1 MAQYRPIK
9 TLTDQEKE
17 FFLELSYRD
26 ITKTLLQT
34 LFACTYDMKAG
45 KRIDPKYNT
54 YDLLKL
60 KPNEYY
66 NKEALITTCGL
77 FIFNKRVLEKNY
89 LSRIGYQNTPISDKQ
104 YKKLNVLLSG
114 FAYEG
119 PEEFDKYVDFLNVSR
134 WLGDTFD
141 AEICAS
147 MSLKSLQPLPAVEK
161 KKKELLKKYEKE
173 IQDGRMDVVDD
184 ITKQLLAIAEEEMK
198 DDPSL
203 ELYKSGARGSFDNA
217 YRRMQ
222 IMIGPVWNAAMGQYD
237 ILTNSLYDG
246 YTKDQIVTT
255 ANNTVSVF
263 YPKAIGSGVAGYLS
277 KQINAAFQT
286 VVIGEEESDCGQ
298 KHTREML
305 LTADKANSYMFSN
318 MVEGSKLVA
327 LTPENKDKYIGK
339 TVKMR
344 VATDC
349 TADNPCSKCIGSR
362 YYKMGLKNMGL
373 TVSKISGTF
382 LNGKMKGSHDT
393 TVRMDSLTLDEMI
406 S

>member
-1 MAQYRPIK
+1 MGYRPVR

-17 FFLELSYRD
+17 FFLDLSYQD
-26 ITKTLLQT
+26 VTKTLLQT
-34 LFACTYDMKAG
+34 LFASTYDMKAK

-54 YDLLKL
+54 YDLIKL
-60 KPNEYY
+60 KPNEFY
-66 NKEALITTCGL
+66 NKEAITTNCGL
-77 FIFNKRVLEKNY
+77 FIFNKRVLEKHY
-89 LSRIGYQNTPISDKQ
+89 LKRIGYQNTPISDKQ
-104 YKKLNVLLSG
+104 YKKLNVMLSG

-119 PEEFDKYVDFLNVSR
+119 PEEFDKYIDFLNVSK

-147 MSLKSLQPLPAVEK
+147 MSLKSSQPLPAVEK

-173 IQDGRMDVVDD
+173 IAEGRMDVIDD
-184 ITKQLLAIAEEEMK
+184 ITKQLLAIAEEELK

-222 IMIGPVWNAAMGQYD
+222 IMVGPVFNASKGEYD

-246 YTKDQIVTT
+246 YTKEQIGTI
-255 ANNTVSVF
+255 ANNVVSVF
-263 YPKAIGSGVAGYLS
+263 YPKAIGSGDAGYLS

-286 VVIGEEESDCGQ
+286 VVIGEEGSDCGQ
-298 KHTREML
+298 THSRDIL
-305 LTADKANSYMFSN
+305 LTADKANSYMFCN
-318 MVEGSKLVA
+318 MVEGSKLVP
-327 LTPENKDKYIGK
+327 LTMENKDKYIGK

-344 VATDC
+344 VVTDC
-349 TADNPCSKCIGSR
+349 TADNPCAKCVGMR
-362 YYKMGLKNMGL
+362 YYKMGIRNMGL
-373 TVSKISGTF
+373 TVSKISGVF

-393 TVRMDSLTLDEMI
+393 TVRMDSLTLEEMI
-406 S
+406 E